1 MNNNNNNNDHGKTD
15 PPKHGASVQ
24 PIRDEQGKQASAPAK
39 PQGDTDTAKREASD
53 TGSAATSTDSSAK

>member
-1 MNNNNNNNDHGKTD
+1 MNNNNNNDHGKTD
-15 PPKHGASVQ
+15 PLKHGASVQ

-39 PQGDTDTAKREASD
+39 PQGDAETAKREASG